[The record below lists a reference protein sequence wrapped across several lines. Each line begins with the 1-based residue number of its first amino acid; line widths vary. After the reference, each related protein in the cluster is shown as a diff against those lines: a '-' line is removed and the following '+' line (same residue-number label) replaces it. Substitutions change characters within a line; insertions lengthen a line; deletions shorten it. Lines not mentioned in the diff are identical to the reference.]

1 MQFFLQASRYGGL
14 CYEGELNSID
24 SQAHHMSLRPTLNE
38 RAGFIYSV
46 GLEFYLE
53 SKVYGSAEKSQ
64 PSHFLSLLE
73 SMKLVGLG

>member
-1 MQFFLQASRYGGL
+1 
-14 CYEGELNSID
+14 
-24 SQAHHMSLRPTLNE
+24 MSLCPTLNE